1 MIEDDVQLVHRTL
14 SGDEAAFN
22 MLVRK
27 YQKGVHAFVWQKVGD
42 FHFAEEIT
50 QDIFLQAYR
59 KLAALR
65 NPNLFAAWLYVIA
78 NRFCINWIR
87 RKKPA
92 MQPLEIIGADVVEKY
107 SYAYYMSEQQER
119 EVSEHRRE
127 IVQTLLRRLPEK
139 ERKVVMLYYFSEMK
153 IKEIGVFLGVSVNTI
168 KSRLRRARQ
177 RLQNKEEHLTLELF
191 EDVQPQSPLS
201 VPFSS
206 YSVSP

>member
-1 MIEDDVQLVHRTL
+1 MREDDVQLVHSTL

-27 YQKGVHAFVWQKVGD
+27 YQKGVHAFVWQKIGD

-50 QDIFLQAYR
+50 QDTFLQAYR
-59 KLAALR
+59 KLATLR
-65 NPNLFAAWLYVIA
+65 NPNLFASWLYVIA

-87 RKKPA
+87 RKRPA
-92 MQPLEIIGADVVEKY
+92 MQPLEITDVDVVEKY
-107 SYAYYMSEQQER
+107 SYAHYISEQQER

-153 IKEIGVFLGVSVNTI
+153 IKEIGIFLGVSVNTI

-177 RLQNKEEHLTLELF
+177 RLQKKEEQLTLELF

-201 VPFSS
+201 VPFPN
-206 YSVSP
+206 YHISP